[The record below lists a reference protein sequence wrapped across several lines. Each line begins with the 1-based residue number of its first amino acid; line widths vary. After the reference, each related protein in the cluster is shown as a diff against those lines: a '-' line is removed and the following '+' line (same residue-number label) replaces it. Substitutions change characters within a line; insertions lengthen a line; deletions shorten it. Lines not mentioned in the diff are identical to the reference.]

1 MLRSSSRKIS
11 RKEKNCRS
19 VTENKLQ
26 PSAWRGFFSRT
37 INNTWTDRGAAV
49 GQKYYL
55 SLRWARR
62 YDYLPIITPRSQ
74 GDAFF
79 DKQNSRENSK
89 TCVINRIMHG
99 NRKRHKTD
107 RNVREPGFR
116 ITDTLYMA
124 HRGKALCTVL
134 AWRGSTHIPCKCWR
148 SLDLSLSPRD
158 GGWLFV
164 RFPASLRLACL
175 SWPSSASL
183 KMRCPGWFTPREG
196 LSTQICASPY
206 FNHFHT
212 TLLSV
217 FILKTVNI
225 QEQRQASNFEHFNP
239 SIPFKNNKI
248 STFIWFRIAL
258 P

>member
-1 MLRSSSRKIS
+1 MTTCLSS
-11 RKEKNCRS
+11 
-19 VTENKLQ
+19 
-26 PSAWRGFFSRT
+26 
-37 INNTWTDRGAAV
+37 
-49 GQKYYL
+49 
-55 SLRWARR
+55 
-62 YDYLPIITPRSQ
+62 LPAHREMP
-74 GDAFF
+74 F

-99 NRKRHKTD
+99 NRKRHKTE

-124 HRGKALCTVL
+124 HRGKAPCTVL
-134 AWRGSTHIPCKCWR
+134 AWRGSTRIPCKCWR

-206 FNHFHT
+206 GADILTIFTQHSCLFLYWKLWTSKNKDRPQ
-212 TLLSV
+212 TL
-217 FILKTVNI
+217 
-225 QEQRQASNFEHFNP
+225 
-239 SIPFKNNKI
+239 KI
-248 STFIWFRIAL
+248 SILVFRSRTIKYQLLFGLGL
-258 P
+258 PFHNMWGFKRE